1 MTENILYPWK
11 QETIIQHTQRLL
23 LSYKYWTGQS
33 LLDID
38 GTPQLMAQALWEA
51 QFVVVSHGM
60 EENPILNYG
69 NQQGLDLWE
78 MSWEQFIH
86 TPFRETAQPSQQ
98 KSRQLLLTQAKNQG
112 SIGDYRGIRISSQG
126 KKFRISNATIWNILD
141 ENQQQC
147 GQAATFKQWEYI

>member
-1 MTENILYPWK
+1 
-11 QETIIQHTQRLL
+11 
-23 LSYKYWTGQS
+23 
-33 LLDID
+33 
-38 GTPQLMAQALWEA
+38 MAQALWEA

-86 TPFRETAQPSQQ
+86 TPSRETAQPSQQ